1 MFMSEEFLLSYA
13 FILSLIY
20 VNHQYILYIPFH
32 IRVEEPIMPQFHF
45 YVPESVAKR
54 IKEGAQTAG
63 VSTSRYISKLVKNQ
77 IIADWPEEFFSH
89 VAGGWQGEEL
99 QRGSQGELE
108 VRDSLDQ
115 D

>member
-1 MFMSEEFLLSYA
+1 
-13 FILSLIY
+13 
-20 VNHQYILYIPFH
+20 
-32 IRVEEPIMPQFHF
+32 MPQFHF